1 MLTRGELQIAK
12 LKDNIKGK
20 ENLNVDIRGSKL
32 QGKKLGKI
40 SSAKLLSK

>member
-20 ENLNVDIRGSKL
+20 KNLNVDIRGSKL
-32 QGKKLGKI
+32 QGR
-40 SSAKLLSK
+40 